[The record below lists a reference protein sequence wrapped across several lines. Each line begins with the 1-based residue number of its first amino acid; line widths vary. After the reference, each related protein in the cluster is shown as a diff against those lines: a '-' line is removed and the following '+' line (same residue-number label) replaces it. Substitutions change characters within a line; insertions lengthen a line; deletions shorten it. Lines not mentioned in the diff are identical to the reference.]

1 MALQG
6 RMRAILSAALFVLIG
21 TAALVLAH
29 PGEDKAA
36 FRASAPS
43 SPSGPGADL
52 RSPVAQHVLQDS
64 AVR

>member
-6 RMRAILSAALFVLIG
+6 RMRAILSAAVFVMIG

-29 PGEDKAA
+29 PGENKSSP
-36 FRASAPS
+36 RASAP
-43 SPSGPGADL
+43 AANL
-52 RSPVAQHVLQDS
+52 RSTVAQHVLQDS